1 MTMDKESQKKTLA
14 NELYML
20 DNGKHSIDYDV
31 WADRIIL
38 NGYCKLPKDKPP
50 LLSQE
55 DCHQVDNPSDWNMG
69 AEAQRD
75 ADIRHYEGGGQ

>member
-20 DNGKHSIDYDV
+20 DNGKHSIDYDA
-31 WADRIIL
+31 WAGRIIL
-38 NGYCKLPKDKPP
+38 NGYRKFPKDKPP
-50 LLSQE
+50 LLCQE
-55 DCHQVDNPSDWNMG
+55 DCHQVSNPSDWNMG

-75 ADIRHYEGGGQ
+75 ADIKWYEGEQ